1 MQGLALLAE
10 ADQQEVLLGINEA
23 VSEEKI
29 CGSLEMIVGG
39 PAIATFDLILPVHS
53 V

>member
-10 ADQQEVLLGINEA
+10 ADQQEVLLGINET

-29 CGSLEMIVGG
+29 CGSLGVIIG
-39 PAIATFDLILPVHS
+39 DLLLPPS
-53 V
+53 T

>member
-10 ADQQEVLLGINEA
+10 ADQQKVLLGIKKV

-29 CGSLEMIVGG
+29 CGSLGMIGGG